1 MPIVQNGKKQ
11 KMIYKDGSPISKV
24 YKGTILLFRA
34 TDVLSVGG
42 IGTDAFGTGLI
53 GQSNQPQTVETGFAP
68 LGGLGVDMIGQ
79 DELGF
84 SFSTHYDADDF
95 ISQ

>member
-11 KMIYKDGSPISKV
+11 KMIYKDGFPISKV

-42 IGTDAFGTGLI
+42 IGTDDFGTGLI
-53 GQSNQPQTVETGFAP
+53 GQSNQPHTVETGFTP

>member
-1 MPIVQNGKKQ
+1 MPIIQNGHKQ
-11 KMIYKDGSPISKV
+11 KMIYKDGYPISKV
-24 YKGTILLFRA
+24 FKGTILLFRA
-34 TDVLSVGG
+34 SDVLSVGG
-42 IGTDAFGTGLI
+42 LGADDYGTQLI
-53 GQSNQPQTVETGFAP
+53 GQSNMPHTVETGYQP

-79 DELGF
+79 SELGF

>member
-11 KMIYKDGSPISKV
+11 KMIYKDGFPISKV

-42 IGTDAFGTGLI
+42 IGTDAYGVLMVFRFAYRHFHRGHSAQGVIVVQDRFYDIKYDYTQRLI
-53 GQSNQPQTVETGFAP
+53 WR
-68 LGGLGVDMIGQ
+68 
-79 DELGF
+79 
-84 SFSTHYDADDF
+84 
-95 ISQ
+95 

>member
-1 MPIVQNGKKQ
+1 MPIVQNSKAQ
-11 KMIYKDGSPISKV
+11 KMIYKNGVPISKV

-34 TDVLSVGG
+34 TDTLSVGG
-42 IGTDAFGTGLI
+42 IGTDAFGTQLI
-53 GQSNQPQTVETGFAP
+53 GQSNMPHTVETGFAP
-68 LGGLGVDMIGQ
+68 LGGLGVDMVGQ

>member
-11 KMIYKDGSPISKV
+11 KMIYKDGFPISKV

-34 TDVLSVGG
+34 TDTLSVGG
-42 IGTDAFGTGLI
+42 IGTDAYGMGLI
-53 GQSNQPQTVETGFAP
+53 GQSNQPHTVETGFCP
-68 LGGLGVDMIGQ
+68 IGGLGVDMIGQ

>member
-1 MPIVQNGKKQ
+1 MPIIQNGNKQ
-11 KMIYKDGSPISKV
+11 KMIYKDGYPISKV
-24 YKGTILLFRA
+24 FKGTILLFRA
-34 TDVLSVGG
+34 SDVLSVGG
-42 IGTDAFGTGLI
+42 LGTDDYGTQLI
-53 GQSNQPQTVETGFAP
+53 GQSNMPHTVETGFTP
-68 LGGLGVDMIGQ
+68 LGGLGVDMVGQ

>member
-1 MPIVQNGKKQ
+1 MPIVQNGKTQ
-11 KMIYKDGSPISKV
+11 KMIYKNGVPISKV

-42 IGTDAFGTGLI
+42 IGTDAYGTGLI
-53 GQSNQPQTVETGFAP
+53 GQSNNPHTVETGYQP
-68 LGGLGVDMIGQ
+68 LGGLGVDMVGQ

-84 SFSTHYDADDF
+84 SFSIHYDADDF

>member
-1 MPIVQNGKKQ
+1 MPIVQNGKTQ
-11 KMIYKDGSPISKV
+11 KMIYKNGVPISKV

-42 IGTDAFGTGLI
+42 IGTDAYGTGLI
-53 GQSNQPQTVETGFAP
+53 GQSNNTHTVETGFTP

-79 DELGF
+79 SELGF

-95 ISQ
+95 VY

>member
-1 MPIVQNGKKQ
+1 MPIIQNGKKQ
-11 KMIYKDGSPISKV
+11 KMIYKDGFPISKV
-24 YKGTILLFRA
+24 YKGTILL
-34 TDVLSVGG
+34 L
-42 IGTDAFGTGLI
+42 
-53 GQSNQPQTVETGFAP
+53 VETGFTP